1 MKLAFLPPIT
11 FCLLTSTYLISP
23 FFSVQAI
30 TFEQQEINQSQ
41 FVAIA
46 RPYGNRQYDL
56 LIIQQVPGQRD
67 CWKEMGSN
75 PVKVDPLLLNFDF
88 TGSCERSTDSNGYSI
103 RIDGQDYGLNYL
115 LRIVERNNE
124 LYLIATSRTNPNQG
138 DLVVGRTNGIA
149 PGLVKISLNP
159 GWRFTK
165 RAYQGKTLGH
175 VYLTG
180 ERQAMASTNL
190 LNAAIPTPRSSSTA
204 NTPQPPKELTFT
216 AEGTKPQPPRPPL
229 SQNNTEPVL
238 PLPPVP
244 SVSDEGTKPQPPRPS
259 LSQNNTEPVLPLPP
273 VSSSEPSNSQPPLPP
288 PLPSVSANPSS
299 RKTLSDTITDL
310 SNPPATPRVAQATAQ
325 KRFRVIG
332 AASNSTQQKQL
343 RSLYPDAFPTS
354 YKGRS
359 VWQIGVFSSQDK
371 AQQALQSL
379 TEAQIK
385 GQIISIP

>member
-1 MKLAFLPPIT
+1 MKLAFLRPIT
-11 FCLLTSTYLISP
+11 SCLLTSTYLISP
-23 FFSVQAI
+23 FSSVEAI
-30 TFEQQEINQSQ
+30 NFEQQETNQSQ

-56 LIIQQVPGQRD
+56 LIIQQIPGQRD
-67 CWKEMGSN
+67 CWNETGSN

-124 LYLIATSRTNPNQG
+124 LFLIGTSRQNSKQA
-138 DLVVGRTNGIA
+138 DVVIGRTNGIA
-149 PGLVKISLNP
+149 PGLLKISLNP

-190 LNAAIPTPRSSSTA
+190 LNAAIPTPRSSSTVNA
-204 NTPQPPKELTFT
+204 PKPPKELTFT
-216 AEGTKPQPPRPPL
+216 AEGTKPQPPRPILP
-229 SQNNTEPVL
+229 QNKAEPVL

-244 SVSDEGTKPQPPRPS
+244 SV
-259 LSQNNTEPVLPLPP
+259 
-273 VSSSEPSNSQPPLPP
+273 SEPSNSQPPLPP

-310 SNPPATPRVAQATAQ
+310 SNPPATPRVAQAAPQ
-325 KRFRVIG
+325 KRYRVIG

-359 VWQIGVFSSQDK
+359 VWQIGVFSNQDK

-379 TEAQIK
+379 MDAQIK

>member
-23 FFSVQAI
+23 FSSVQAI

-56 LIIQQVPGQRD
+56 LIIQQIPGQRD

-88 TGSCERSTDSNGYSI
+88 TGSCERSADSNGYSI

-124 LYLIATSRTNPNQG
+124 LFLIGSSRTNSQQS
-138 DLVVGRTNGIA
+138 DVVVGRTNGIA
-149 PGLVKISLNP
+149 PGLLKISLNP

-204 NTPQPPKELTFT
+204 NTPEPPKELTFT
-216 AEGTKPQPPRPPL
+216 AEGTKPQPPRPTLP
-229 SQNNTEPVL
+229 QNNTEPVL

-244 SVSDEGTKPQPPRPS
+244 GVS
-259 LSQNNTEPVLPLPP
+259 EP
-273 VSSSEPSNSQPPLPP
+273 SSEPSNSQPPLPP